1 MASASSSVV
10 NQPRSPPVSFV
21 VSDHELADDGM
32 SVVSSC
38 VLRQCFG
45 FYEVSRERLL
55 VCDQYPVGLLL
66 PVVAPN
72 LRSIVDNFAT
82 FTREQ
87 YAEIARAHFIYVSPS
102 DRKDHVRDLL
112 RVHVCNA
119 ACISNAI
126 VFKVLKRRRLDSANH
141 ILPEPF
147 SSSYLS

>member
-1 MASASSSVV
+1 MKICQHQGDSLIVWFVLLAHAFLVLPVLAVLMASASSSVV

-55 VCDQYPVGLLL
+55 VCDQSVGLLL
-66 PVVAPN
+66 HVVAPN

-102 DRKDHVRDLL
+102 DRKDHV
-112 RVHVCNA
+112 
-119 ACISNAI
+119 
-126 VFKVLKRRRLDSANH
+126 
-141 ILPEPF
+141 
-147 SSSYLS
+147 

>member
-1 MASASSSVV
+1 MKICQHQGDSLIVWFVLLAPAFLVLPVHSVLMASASSSVV

-55 VCDQYPVGLLL
+55 VCDQSVGLLL
-66 PVVAPN
+66 HVVAPN

-102 DRKDHVRDLL
+102 DRKDHV
-112 RVHVCNA
+112 
-119 ACISNAI
+119 
-126 VFKVLKRRRLDSANH
+126 
-141 ILPEPF
+141 
-147 SSSYLS
+147 